1 VVSALVDTA
10 PLDTAPLNTAPL
22 DTRAGDGL
30 VVDLRRTTTLFG
42 VTVDPLTMAE
52 SVDRAE
58 ELIGSGRPS
67 HHVCINAGKLVAMRS
82 DPYLRGVVEGA
93 DMVNVDGQSVV
104 WSSRILGAHVPERV
118 AGIDFM
124 DALVARAAARGWRV
138 FFLGGRDDVVSAAA
152 AELSA
157 RHPGL
162 TVAGWRS
169 GYWKPH
175 DEEAV
180 VREIAATSP
189 DLVFVGLPTP
199 RKEYFV
205 ASHLEAL
212 GAGLVVG
219 VGGSFDVVAGLV
231 GRAPLWMQ
239 RAGLEW
245 FHRLLQEPRRM
256 WKRYLIGNAKFLALV
271 VEHWI
276 RGRWLHAK
284 STT

>member
-1 VVSALVDTA
+1 MVTALVDARPTA
-10 PLDTAPLNTAPL
+10 GTIS
-22 DTRAGDGL
+22 
-30 VVDLRRTTTLFG
+30 VDVRRTTTMFG

-58 ELIGSGRPS
+58 ELITSGRRS

-82 DPYLRGVVEGA
+82 DAYLRGVVEGA
-93 DMVNVDGQSVV
+93 DMVSVDGQSVV
-104 WSSRILGAHVPERV
+104 WASHLLGAHVPERV

-124 DALVARAAARGWRV
+124 DALLARAAERGWRV
-138 FFLGGRDDVVSAAA
+138 FFLGGRDEIVDTAAA
-152 AELSA
+152 VLAE
-157 RHPGL
+157 RHRGL
-162 TVAGWRS
+162 HVVGTRS

-175 DEEAV
+175 GEEAV

-189 DLVFVGLPTP
+189 DIVFVGLPTP

-219 VGGSFDVVAGLV
+219 VGGSFDVVAGV
-231 GRAPLWMQ
+231 VERAPLWMQ
-239 RAGLEW
+239 RVGLEW
-245 FHRLLQEPRRM
+245 FHRLQQEPRRM

-271 VEHWI
+271 LEQWI

>member
-1 VVSALVDTA
+1 MSVIDRTRVSGHE
-10 PLDTAPLNTAPL
+10 PILD
-22 DTRAGDGL
+22 
-30 VVDLRRTTTLFG
+30 VRTTVTLFG
-42 VTVDPLTMAE
+42 SRVDPLTMEE

-58 ELIGSGRPS
+58 RLIASGRRC
-67 HHVCINAGKLVAMRS
+67 HHVCINAAKVVAMQS
-82 DPYLRGVVEGA
+82 DAHLRGVIEGA

-104 WSSRILGAHVPERV
+104 WASRLLGSTIPERV

-124 DALVARAAARGWRV
+124 DALLARAAIRGWRV
-138 FFLGGRDDVVSAAA
+138 FFLGGSDDVVRAATA
-152 AELSA
+152 ALVA

-162 TVAGWRS
+162 QVVGSRS

-175 DEEAV
+175 GEEAV
-180 VREIAATSP
+180 VREIAATKP

-212 GAGLVVG
+212 DAGLIVG
-219 VGGSFDVVAGLV
+219 VGGSFDVLAGLV
-231 GRAPLWMQ
+231 ERAPLWMQ

-245 FHRLLQEPRRM
+245 FHRLLQEPGRM
-256 WKRYLIGNAKFLALV
+256 WKRYLIGNSKFLSLV
-271 VEHWI
+271 CKEWV
-276 RGRWLHAK
+276 RGRWLHAS